1 MSNYNANATINTL
14 SPEHP
19 YDYYNDQDNN
29 KNHDEHASIN
39 TGTENVPDEFTTGHR
54 EEEK

>member
-1 MSNYNANATINTL
+1 MAT
-14 SPEHP
+14 SSSEDP

-29 KNHDEHASIN
+29 KNHDEHASVN
-39 TGTENVPDEFTTGHR
+39 TGTENVADEFTACHR